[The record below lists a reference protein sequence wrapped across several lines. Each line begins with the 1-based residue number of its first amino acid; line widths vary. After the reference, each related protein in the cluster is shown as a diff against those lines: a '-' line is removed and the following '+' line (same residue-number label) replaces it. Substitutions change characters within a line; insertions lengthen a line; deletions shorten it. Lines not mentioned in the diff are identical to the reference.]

1 MVFQDEY
8 CEKCN
13 EKYMNVIDKWCD
25 PCQKKYLKMNFAK
38 WTSGNE
44 KIDNYIQEIQLKFG
58 YTAMTFGSLFRWISY
73 NDFYDIYVISKND
86 FNTLY
91 SAIFE
96 LDSLYYN
103 DNKKVLKKVILKCL
117 HNSQYMIDEFLNE
130 VT

>member
-1 MVFQDEY
+1 
-8 CEKCN
+8 
-13 EKYMNVIDKWCD
+13 MNVIDKWCN
-25 PCQKKYLKMNFAK
+25 PCQKTYLKMNFIK

-58 YTAMTFGSLFRWISY
+58 NILLFGSLFRWISY
-73 NDFYDIYVISKND
+73 NNFYDIKVISKND

-96 LDSLYYN
+96 LDVLYYN
-103 DNKKVLKKVILKCL
+103 DNRKALIKVILKCL